1 MAQGFLLMVAW
12 FTALSRVHD
21 YMHHPSDVLAGLVIG
36 TVWALIV
43 VSTQSTAHLPTHGD
57 THGLQLSQGPQ
68 LLIGVSSNDADRLQS
83 VTCRVYNFPLL

>member
-1 MAQGFLLMVAW
+1 MVAW

-57 THGLQLSQGPQ
+57 THGLQLSQ
-68 LLIGVSSNDADRLQS
+68 LLLGVSPKDAVRDMWS
-83 VTCRVYNFPLL
+83 V

>member
-1 MAQGFLLMVAW
+1 MVAW

-43 VSTQSTAHLPTHGD
+43 VSTQSTAHLTTHCD
-57 THGLQLSQGPQ
+57 THGLQLSQ
-68 LLIGVSSNDADRLQS
+68 LLLGVSPKDAVRDMWS
-83 VTCRVYNFPLL
+83 V